1 MILPLSFRDKT
12 VAVMGLGKSGVI
24 AAAGLAAAG
33 ARVLTWDDTQAGRNE
48 AAARGCRISDLLQAD
63 WQAIAAL
70 VLSPGIPHTHPAPHP
85 VAVAAKAAGV
95 PIIGDVDLLVRTL
108 PQARYIGI
116 TGTNGKSTT
125 TALLGHI
132 LRSLERPVAVGG
144 NLGVPALALD
154 PMDADGT
161 YVLELSSF
169 QLDLTPSLASDI
181 AVLTNIS
188 ADHLDRHG
196 GMAGYIA
203 AKRRLFEQQRP
214 GSAAVIG
221 IDDPHSAELCDALA
235 SDSARRVLPIS
246 SVRRTRGG
254 AYAADGTLY
263 DDTDGRNVPVLSL
276 AEVPT
281 LPGVHNHQN
290 AAAAFA
296 AARAA
301 DLDADAVAQAIR
313 SYPGLP
319 HRQELIAEIDG
330 VRYINDS
337 KATNADSAAR
347 ALACYDTVYWIAGG
361 KPKEGG
367 LDLLAPYL
375 RNVRHAFLI
384 GEAAQAMRDD
394 LARRGGPEA
403 TMSGDLD
410 AALAAA
416 HAMAQR
422 EGRSGAVVLLSPAC
436 ASYDQFA
443 NFEARGDHFRRGVKA
458 LPGRMRRFAS
468 AGRAA

>member
-1 MILPLSFRDKT
+1 MILPTSYRDKT
-12 VAVMGLGKSGVI
+12 VAVMGLGKSGLI
-24 AAAGLAAAG
+24 AAAALAAAG
-33 ARVLTWDDTQAGRNE
+33 ARVLAWDDGQAGRDA
-48 AAARGCRISDLLQAD
+48 AAARGCRVCDLLQAE
-63 WQAIAAL
+63 WQEIAAL
-70 VLSPGIPHTHPAPHP
+70 VLSPGIPHTHPVAHP
-85 VAVAAKAAGV
+85 VAAAAKAAGV
-95 PIIGDVDLLVRTL
+95 PIIGDVDLLVRTR

-132 LRSLERPVAVGG
+132 LRELGRPVAVGG

-169 QLDLTPSLASDI
+169 QLDLTPSLASDV

-203 AKRRLFEQQRP
+203 AKRRLFDQQRP
-214 GSAAVIG
+214 GATAVIG
-221 IDDPHSAELCDALA
+221 TDDPDSAALCDAF
-235 SDSARRVLPIS
+235 SRDGARRVLPVS
-246 SVRRTRGG
+246 SGHRVRGG
-254 AYAADGTLY
+254 AYVIDGMLH
-263 DDTDGRNVPVLSL
+263 DDLGGTNAPVLAL
-276 AEVPT
+276 ADIPT

-290 AAAAFA
+290 AAAAYA

-301 DLDADAVAQAIR
+301 GLDAAGIARAIR

-319 HRQELIAEIDG
+319 HRQELVAEIDG

-347 ALACYDTVYWIAGG
+347 ALACYDTIYWIAGG

-384 GEAAQAMRDD
+384 GEAAPAMRDD
-394 LARRGGPEA
+394 LARRGGPKT
-403 TMSGDLD
+403 TMSGDLET
-410 AALAAA
+410 ALGAA

-422 EGRSGAVVLLSPAC
+422 EGTPGAVVLLSPAC

-443 NFEARGDHFRRGVKA
+443 NFEARGDRFRHAVGG
-458 LPGRMRRFAS
+458 LPGSVRRFAQS
-468 AGRAA
+468 GRAA